1 MATKASNARKKIIE
15 RYNALMKPSRRIKPT
30 DNIYFDKKRRIYRIL
45 IQRNGVIICN
55 TNRKTYEEALELS
68 QVMKGEKL

>member
-1 MATKASNARKKIIE
+1 MATSASKARKTIE
-15 RYNALMKPSRRIKPT
+15 NYKALIKPRRKVKPT
-30 DNIYFDKKRRIYRIL
+30 DNIYFDKGRQIYRIL

-68 QVMKGEKL
+68 QAMKGEL